1 MFDLPSTGLKLKEND
16 QMTTYHALRNKPAK
30 APYKPGDILV
40 LFGELFSR
48 GYANGLVEEAER
60 LGMQVV
66 TATVGRREKD
76 GGLRPLN
83 EEEIALNATTGKI
96 LINVPLEAGFDLESS
111 DMGPTPVEMLKDL
124 KLSNWMNAQINWE
137 SLEASRL
144 KGIKRFKQ
152 NVEEFMSQL
161 SAMIKPGQN
170 VVFAHLMA
178 GGVPRTK
185 IVMPLMNR
193 VFKGRGDRFLASR
206 DFWESPIGRFCETNF
221 KEVTAETFRHL
232 LELSTPIKNK
242 IETGGGHVSYVAY
255 GYHGTEVFLSGK
267 YKWQTYTP
275 YLQGWA
281 KKNLEE
287 ISREFSLKNYNC
299 CVYNCPEILTNSS
312 SIFQGVEVCLYPLV
326 KALTVEAPEAQRT
339 KETLDQ
345 CQKLLKEGHS
355 LDEILDLTNIYSKEP
370 VILEH
375 CQLEKWPQHS
385 CSAQMELMLEFSE
398 KLVDMHIDSKKLITS
413 LLSEVVFDSC
423 GYVMLHESWKPMAP
437 VSWINH
443 DLVAR
448 CLV

>member
-1 MFDLPSTGLKLKEND
+1 
-16 QMTTYHALRNKPAK
+16 MTTYHALRNKPAK

-60 LGMQVV
+60 LGMHIV
-66 TATVGRREKD
+66 TATVGRREKE

-83 EEEIALNATTGKI
+83 DEEIALGANSRKT
-96 LINVPLEAGFDLESS
+96 LINVPLEAGFDLEPS
-111 DMGPTPVEMLKDL
+111 DVGPAPIEMLKDL
-124 KLSNWMNAQINWE
+124 KLSNWMNAQLDLKG
-137 SLEASRL
+137 LEASRQ
-144 KGIKRFKQ
+144 KGVKRFKQ
-152 NVEEFMSQL
+152 NVEDFMSQL
-161 SAMIKPGQN
+161 SPLIKPGQN
-170 VVFAHLMA
+170 VLFAHLMA

-206 DFWESPIGRFCETNF
+206 EFWDSPIGRFCEMNF

-232 LELSTPIKNK
+232 LELSTPVKDK
-242 IETGGGHVSYVAY
+242 IEAGGGHVSYVAY

-267 YKWQTYTP
+267 YKWQTYSP

-287 ISREFSLKNYNC
+287 ISREFSLKKYNC

-312 SIFQGVEVCLYPLV
+312 SIFQGVEVCLYPLI
-326 KALTVEAPEAQRT
+326 KALTLEAPEAART
-339 KETLDQ
+339 KETLAQ
-345 CQKLLKEGHS
+345 CQSLLKEGYS
-355 LDEILDLTNIYSKEP
+355 LNEILELTNAYSKQP
-370 VILEH
+370 VILDH
-375 CQLEKWPQHS
+375 CQFDHWPQHS
-385 CSAQMELMLEFSE
+385 TRDQMESMLEFSE
-398 KLVDMHIDSKKLITS
+398 KLVDMHIDPKKLITS
-413 LLSEVVFDSC
+413 VLSEVVFDSC
-423 GYVMLHESWKPMAP
+423 GYVMLHDSWKPLAP

-448 CLV
+448 CLVRINH